1 MADRFDVGSARNV
14 VLGIGKVSPALF
26 VSSRE
31 RPAVGFMAGSRQA
44 PGPLKVE
51 RELLRLSGDDGR
63 DTAPPRRRRG
73 ELPAAAQAACMRK
86 NARLGA
92 CGISSGGSFGNFL
105 RNGLTLLSLRGSVGA
120 DTKTALPRRAID
132 KKTRGSPARPLT
144 K

>member
-73 ELPAAAQAACMRK
+73 ELHGGCASGLHEKKREIRRVRDIERRKFRELPEEWADPA
-86 NARLGA
+86 
-92 CGISSGGSFGNFL
+92 FL
-105 RNGLTLLSLRGSVGA
+105 AGL
-120 DTKTALPRRAID
+120 RR
-132 KKTRGSPARPLT
+132 R
-144 K
+144 

>member
-51 RELLRLSGDDGR
+51 RELLRLSGNDKR
-63 DTAPPRRRRG
+63 DTAPQRRRRG
-73 ELPAAAQAACMRK
+73 ELHGGCA
-86 NARLGA
+86 
-92 CGISSGGSFGNFL
+92 SGS
-105 RNGLTLLSLRGSVGA
+105 A
-120 DTKTALPRRAID
+120 
-132 KKTRGSPARPLT
+132 
-144 K
+144 

>member
-51 RELLRLSGDDGR
+51 RELLRLSGDDGQGLKR
-63 DTAPPRRRRG
+63 LVYPAGKFAP
-73 ELPAAAQAACMRK
+73 
-86 NARLGA
+86 
-92 CGISSGGSFGNFL
+92 
-105 RNGLTLLSLRGSVGA
+105 
-120 DTKTALPRRAID
+120 
-132 KKTRGSPARPLT
+132 
-144 K
+144 

>member
-63 DTAPPRRRRG
+63 DTAPPRRRRRT
-73 ELPAAAQAACMRK
+73 AVR
-86 NARLGA
+86 
-92 CGISSGGSFGNFL
+92 FGCKIIGWFL
-105 RNGLTLLSLRGSVGA
+105 
-120 DTKTALPRRAID
+120 
-132 KKTRGSPARPLT
+132 
-144 K
+144 